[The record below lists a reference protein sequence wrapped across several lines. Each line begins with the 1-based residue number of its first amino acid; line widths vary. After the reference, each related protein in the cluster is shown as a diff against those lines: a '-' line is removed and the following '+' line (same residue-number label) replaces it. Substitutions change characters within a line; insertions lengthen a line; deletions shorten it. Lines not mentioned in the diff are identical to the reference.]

1 MPAIDR
7 LNLRF
12 QIAKTDS
19 NNPQDFGV
27 IIHSLD
33 GQEDPTRPW
42 AVCPAEDLSCGFLSD
57 RMSAS
62 VVYKGK
68 TASYSGGTGVILRP
82 RFARVLCGYGGDG
95 GTRGKLCNPPGLT
108 STCIPG
114 CALDPLSTSAWCTPS
129 GNPRD
134 MWCDGHPWRPTD
146 MGELMAR
153 DRYNTNYN
161 EVILD
166 GAYWNEQLPQSVEAI
181 ITSPDDPQA
190 TKIHADFLNT
200 YGLSAE
206 DVPLVVF
213 RKDELDA
220 PFVCEVCGSATGSI
234 RGATK
239 APGGKSTGASG
250 DVESLGYG

>member
-1 MPAIDR
+1 
-7 LNLRF
+7 
-12 QIAKTDS
+12 
-19 NNPQDFGV
+19 
-27 IIHSLD
+27 
-33 GQEDPTRPW
+33 
-42 AVCPAEDLSCGFLSD
+42 
-57 RMSAS
+57 
-62 VVYKGK
+62 
-68 TASYSGGTGVILRP
+68 
-82 RFARVLCGYGGDG
+82 
-95 GTRGKLCNPPGLT
+95 
-108 STCIPG
+108 
-114 CALDPLSTSAWCTPS
+114 
-129 GNPRD
+129 
-134 MWCDGHPWRPTD
+134 

-220 PFVCEVCGSATGSI
+220 PFVCEVCGSAMGSI